1 MVQRIRGA
9 GYQLWYAPQC
19 ILWHRIPAERT
30 TRRYML
36 LMNYGLGKGAAAINA
51 LGWVGTYETWTF
63 NAKGNIRLFARRA
76 LQRVARRD
84 GAMAGLAEAA
94 FAIGFARGV
103 AAVRAMPHQQR
114 VEFIGAA
121 QKRKDKDP
129 RI

>member
-1 MVQRIRGA
+1 
-9 GYQLWYAPQC
+9 
-19 ILWHRIPAERT
+19 
-30 TRRYML
+30 
-36 LMNYGLGKGAAAINA
+36 MNYGLGKGAAAINA

-63 NAKGNIRLFARRA
+63 NAKGNILLFARRA
-76 LQRVARRD
+76 LQRVARSIVGCD
-84 GAMAGLAEAA
+84 AAMAGLAEAA